1 MKWLR
6 NLDIKTYPFVPGM
19 IAYQGQYC
27 GTDTPGSSVSSI
39 KEFHEYPIQ
48 DFDYQFNS
56 WGFRGEDFEQYLG
69 DKVNICLGDSITVN
83 IGGPVEHSWCSQL
96 AEHFDIPTLNLGM
109 NAAGNDAIKLVC
121 DRACE
126 LFNVQNIFV
135 MYSYLPRRLVDG
147 RFKQHTYTDYKEDL
161 EYFLEHR
168 IPNAYECALP
178 LWCWTDEEK
187 QFLSDSKIYFL
198 DAPYIGWFSNYHLL
212 DDRKH
217 VVKESYNNL
226 RGPDWPTLKEFVN
239 GADPH
244 PDMLTKQLGQFM
256 SYRVYANR
264 DGHHNNYDVNK
275 KYANYLYQQWKQ
287 NNESQKNLTR
297 S

>member
-1 MKWLR
+1 MDNKKKSMLI
-6 NLDIKTYPFVPGM
+6 NDLKYFKHSSNYNNTYSG
-19 IAYQGQYC
+19 I
-27 GTDTPGSSVSSI
+27 DTPGKIPSGL
-39 KEFHEYPIQ
+39 KNFYEYPIQ

-56 WGFRGEDFEQYLG
+56 WGFRGPEYDQYIG
-69 DKVNICLGDSITVN
+69 KAVNICLGDSFTVN
-83 IGGPVEHSWCSQL
+83 VGGPVEHSWCSQL
-96 AEHFDIPTLNLGM
+96 AKHFTIPTVNLGM
-109 NAAGNDAIKLVC
+109 DGAGNDAIKLVYT
-121 DRACE
+121 RACK
-126 LFNVQNIFV
+126 LFNVQNTFV
-135 MYSYLPRRLVDG
+135 VYSYLHRRLID
-147 RFKQHTYTDYKEDL
+147 KEFTQGVLSDNENF
-161 EYFLEHR
+161 EYFLEQR
-168 IPNAYECALP
+168 ILNAIECALP
-178 LWCWTDEEK
+178 SWCWTDEEK

-198 DAPYIGWFSNYHLL
+198 DAPYIGWFSNYHLI

-297 S
+297 A